1 MDDGIEALNTD
12 VQLKDS
18 AMRVGLGGC
27 SACVLSRGWQ
37 ETQHSVSELNQTVER
52 LTDQNQQLQLDAKSN
67 QVTLDA
73 KQLELESL
81 RGNLQVGQLPTGAA
95 C

>member
-1 MDDGIEALNTD
+1 M
-12 VQLKDS
+12 
-18 AMRVGLGGC
+18 
-27 SACVLSRGWQ
+27 
-37 ETQHSVSELNQTVER
+37 SELNQTVER
-52 LTDQNQQLQLDAKSN
+52 LTDQNQQLQVDAKSN

-81 RGNLQVGQLPTGAA
+81 RGTLQVRELLGGVA